1 MATGYLE
8 ILRARHAVR
17 LLVGT
22 LVGRLPN
29 ATAAIAIVL
38 FIRAE
43 GGSYSLAGALAAVY
57 GVANAVG
64 QPLLGRLV
72 DFYGQP
78 RVQLPAARRLRPRHG
93 RLRLHRHRG
102 APARVCPDGRRR
114 SLHAAPGGRSAGAV
128 ALCPPQGGPGAHG
141 VRDGR
146 GRAGSHVHRR
156 AVAGDTVRVPV
167 VGAGRA
173 ARPERRRGAGRPLR
187 GRLGALARVAF
198 GAAGGALARRAAL
211 ARAARPARRVS
222 FRRNRARFHH
232 RRGRVV
238 RGRPR
243 RRRGVRLVDGRNR
256 ARRAR
261 RRHGLRGAA
270 VERRAGAPT
279 ARAGR
284 SPGGLLPAADARCRV
299 RSP

>member
-72 DFYGQP
+72 DLYGQP
-78 RVQLPAARRLRPRHG
+78 RVQLPAALVSALAMAVFAFTGTGSLP
-93 RLRLHRHRG
+93 L
-102 APARVCPDGRRR
+102 AYAARGRRR
-114 SLHAAPGGRSAGAV
+114 TLHAAPGGRSAGAV
-128 ALCPPQGGPGAHG
+128 ALRPPQGGPGAHG

-146 GRAGSHVHRR
+146 GGAGSHVHRR
-156 AVAGDTVRVPV
+156 AVAGDAVRVPV
-167 VGAGRA
+167 VRAGRA
-173 ARPERRRGAGRPLR
+173 ARPQRRRGAGRALR
-187 GRLGALARVAF
+187 GRLAALARVAF
-198 GAAGGALARRAAL
+198 GAARGALARRAAL
-211 ARAARPARRVS
+211 ARAPRPARRVP
-222 FRRNRARFHH
+222 FRRNGARLHH
-232 RRGRVV
+232 GRGRVV

-243 RRRGVRLVDGRNR
+243 RRRDVRLADGRHR
-256 ARRAR
+256 ARRAG

-270 VERRAGAPT
+270 VGRRAGAAT
-279 ARAGR
+279 AGAGGP
-284 SPGGLLPAADARCRV
+284 SGGVLPAADAHAGC